1 MKYIAQCVKLFM
13 RITQIVKGMTNM
25 LHTSYKTPDVLTFTK
40 SLICSYGYRDYK
52 DLSVSDKQELVSYLI
67 DTFKHDEFCC
77 ITDAKHSDQTI
88 NLLKKML
95 RGEADIKTLFDT
107 IKTNALDYY
116 DSTMEEIFNY
126 TLDMLEDN

>member
-1 MKYIAQCVKLFM
+1 MI
-13 RITQIVKGMTNM
+13 
-25 LHTSYKTPDVLTFTK
+25 HTSYKTSDVLKFTK

-52 DLSVSDKQELVSYLI
+52 DLSIGDKQELVSYLI

-88 NLLKKML
+88 NLLKKTL
-95 RGEADIKTLFDT
+95 RGEADVNTLFDT
-107 IKTNALDYY
+107 IKTNAMDYY

-126 TLDMLEDN
+126 TLDILEDD